1 MSNQGASRSGTLATL
16 LCTHREKT
24 GLTQRQLAGNGTS
37 GLRVEVLGP
46 LAVWRDGLPVPLGP
60 VRQRAVLGLLILH
73 AGTSVHRAAIIDALW
88 GEDPPPTVVAMV
100 HNHVSRIRRLVS
112 GPPGGDVPLLWDGS
126 GYRFIPGSI
135 QLDVTQF
142 GELTGQAEAQ
152 LAVGDAA
159 SACDLYER
167 ALALWRGQPLEDIEV
182 LYAQPSV
189 TKLGHWRDDV
199 VIKYANAAA
208 RVGLH
213 DRAIPHLEALTARE
227 PLDERAHAQL
237 MLALAATG
245 RQAAALG
252 VYQDLAGRLDTE
264 LGVRPGPESS
274 AAHLRILREQVSPW
288 AGAGSDD
295 EQAAQPGPRD
305 AG

>member
-159 SACDLYER
+159 GWYLPIDENLGIRPAASYETPRSRIVTAAPRFSSTATPREVSSLPSTETRPRAPRVSARPKGAMTVLPAIR
-167 ALALWRGQPLEDIEV
+167 AAGKPSRGNEIV
-182 LYAQPSV
+182 A
-189 TKLGHWRDDV
+189 
-199 VIKYANAAA
+199 
-208 RVGLH
+208 
-213 DRAIPHLEALTARE
+213 
-227 PLDERAHAQL
+227 
-237 MLALAATG
+237 
-245 RQAAALG
+245 
-252 VYQDLAGRLDTE
+252 
-264 LGVRPGPESS
+264 S
-274 AAHLRILREQVSPW
+274 AAV
-288 AGAGSDD
+288 
-295 EQAAQPGPRD
+295 
-305 AG
+305 